1 MEDTPAKICGGR
13 VREIGG
19 RDHVLMRGA
28 GVESVLQT
36 VRMEVITQLGA
47 SGMIVEPERP
57 FARNLGIFWGRGD
70 GEGLSLSV
78 CERARLR
85 GVDFVGVFCW
95 WCCCCCC
102 SPRGVAVAAV
112 FDGVLCVP
120 FLGVDGAD
128 PARDGVPGA
137 EALAREIPVDRDRS
151 RKA

>member
-47 SGMIVEPERP
+47 SGMMVEPERP

-95 WCCCCCC
+95 CCWCCI
-102 SPRGVAVAAV
+102 PRGVAVAAV

>member
-1 MEDTPAKICGGR
+1 
-13 VREIGG
+13 
-19 RDHVLMRGA
+19 MRGA

-47 SGMIVEPERP
+47 SGMMVEPERP
-57 FARNLGIFWGRGD
+57 FVRNLGIFWGRGD
-70 GEGLSLSV
+70 GEGLSASV
-78 CERARLR
+78 CESARLR

-95 WCCCCCC
+95 CNCCWCCCCI
-102 SPRGVAVAAV
+102 PRGVAVAVV

-120 FLGVDGAD
+120 FLGVEGAD

-137 EALAREIPVDRDRS
+137 EALARAFPVERDRS